1 MLLSPDPRI
10 SADVGVVQ
18 KWRVFA
24 DRRCGMQWTCR
35 RHYGSGHSWRVVID
49 LDSFLEERVEI
60 SGVLFVWFLLL
71 LWLEEKIKIINTIC
85 DSTIL

>member
-1 MLLSPDPRI
+1 M
-10 SADVGVVQ
+10 
-18 KWRVFA
+18 
-24 DRRCGMQWTCR
+24 
-35 RHYGSGHSWRVVID
+35 ID

-60 SGVLFVWFLLL
+60 SGVFFVWFLLL